1 VPQRER
7 PPKGSFVTTDGVR
20 LHYLERGTGRPV
32 VFLHGNGAMVE
43 DMLIGGVIDHAARE
57 YRAIAFDICMAL
69 RTSASLLRG
78 VGTSFSL
85 SKMIGS
91 AGPGSRSNFAMNAV
105 RSASITSRIC
115 GNILVSSAWPLLFP
129 CKFGLASPL
138 SASTLRHRS
147 PVSRQTIAR
156 REPSVWAERCE
167 SYHVTGIARL

>member
-43 DMLIGGVIDHAARE
+43 DMLIGGVIEHAARE

-69 RTSASLLRG
+69 RTSASLLTG

-85 SKMIGS
+85 SKMTGS
-91 AGPGSRSNFAMNAV
+91 VAPGSRPNFAMNAV
-105 RSASITSRIC
+105 RSASRRSRIC
-115 GNILVSSAWPLLFP
+115 GDILVSWASRFLFRPLCGTAHL
-129 CKFGLASPL
+129 LADKN
-138 SASTLRHRS
+138 ST
-147 PVSRQTIAR
+147 T
-156 REPSVWAERCE
+156 
-167 SYHVTGIARL
+167 